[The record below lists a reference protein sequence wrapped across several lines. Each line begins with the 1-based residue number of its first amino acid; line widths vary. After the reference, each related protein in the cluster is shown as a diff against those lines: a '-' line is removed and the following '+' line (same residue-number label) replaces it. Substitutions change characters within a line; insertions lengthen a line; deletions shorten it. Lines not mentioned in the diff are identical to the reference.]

1 MAKGSFYNGLMV
13 ADIVSG
19 HQRLIQIT
27 LDEFFGHINRCTYED
42 LDTGLIEQ
50 FNGTLTHAT
59 GDNNIGA
66 SIVLHPMSIHICTLG

>member
-1 MAKGSFYNGLMV
+1 MAKGSFYCGLMV
-13 ADIVSG
+13 ADIASG

-27 LDEFFGHINRCTYED
+27 LDEFFRHINRCTYED

-50 FNGTLTHAT
+50 FNGAMTHAT

-66 SIVLHPMSIHICTLG
+66 PIVLHPMSINICTLG